1 MHYAHSI
8 SGSILAKQCY
18 LLSLSE
24 TFSFDGKLFHFQP
37 PSPPSVF
44 GQGRTLRWCVSPAA
58 GYCPLIRGSAILS
71 LYCMPRI
78 SLVFVFGGNIF
89 LHAQHLHLLSISRKP
104 MFVEKSNFATR
115 GFPVRQF
122 TPSLFPKYWWNCGDE
137 SVKLKKGCLSSQS
150 IQKSFPLL
158 RGSVRQ
164 LDHPWLDEKNL

>member
-1 MHYAHSI
+1 MFSNHRGGPVWDSDVFLKSVTYRPTLSKFREGPVKKTPGSI
-8 SGSILAKQCY
+8 SWSILAKQCY

-78 SLVFVFGGNIF
+78 SPVFVICGNVF

-122 TPSLFPKYWWNCGDE
+122 TTGSKHHLFSPNIGE
-137 SVKLKKGCLSSQS
+137 IV
-150 IQKSFPLL
+150 
-158 RGSVRQ
+158 
-164 LDHPWLDEKNL
+164 

>member
-1 MHYAHSI
+1 MVI
-8 SGSILAKQCY
+8 QGVFFNWPPLNF
-18 LLSLSE
+18 LSVGIVFTLPDTY
-24 TFSFDGKLFHFQP
+24 TFSDHRGGQSGTLTFDGKLFHFQP
-37 PSPPSVF
+37 HSPLSVF

-89 LHAQHLHLLSISRKP
+89 LRAQHLHLLSISRKP

-122 TPSLFPKYWWNCGDE
+122 TTGSKHHLFSPNIGE
-137 SVKLKKGCLSSQS
+137 IV
-150 IQKSFPLL
+150 
-158 RGSVRQ
+158 
-164 LDHPWLDEKNL
+164 

>member
-8 SGSILAKQCY
+8 SWSILAKQCY

-24 TFSFDGKLFHFQP
+24 TFSFDGKVFHFQP

-89 LHAQHLHLLSISRKP
+89 LRAQHLHLLSISRKP
-104 MFVEKSNFATR
+104 VFVEKSNFATR

-122 TPSLFPKYWWNCGDE
+122 TTGSKHHLFSPNIGE
-137 SVKLKKGCLSSQS
+137 IV
-150 IQKSFPLL
+150 
-158 RGSVRQ
+158 
-164 LDHPWLDEKNL
+164 